1 MTVYR
6 TIGMLLLGSLIVS
19 PAIAETTV
27 YPMQLG
33 SETLRYLQGTPT
45 LELETVSGAV
55 EVTPLPFDHGSVSF
69 RIAVYYKGFQSANID
84 GSDLH
89 IQVGAQELAAFTK
102 DELVH
107 KAKNRAGWAKFGTL
121 MVAGLAAGLA
131 SQAYITNTYIGH
143 YSSPYGSSTSVISW
157 RDNTVGVLGASAAT
171 AAGVAG
177 IVGIQNRL
185 DYTIKALSNEILQ
198 TTTVDPNS
206 TYAGRVVF
214 EKVKD
219 IALPQDV
226 KLTVRW
232 NGELYPFSFRLA
244 KPGHDLPPAF
254 TNVALTPLPA
264 VQAVIAPAVVRA
276 APLTAPAL
284 TPVSAP
290 AKPS

>member
-1 MTVYR
+1 MKFYR
-6 TIGMLLLGSLIVS
+6 TAGILLLGSLITTS
-19 PAIAETTV
+19 AIAETAI

-33 SETLRYLQGTPT
+33 DETLRYLQGTPT
-45 LELETVSGAV
+45 LELESANGAV

-69 RIAVYYKGFQSANID
+69 RIAVYNKGVQSSNID
-84 GSDLH
+84 GSNLRV
-89 IQVGAQELAAFTK
+89 QVGAQELAAFTK

-131 SQAYITNTYIGH
+131 SQAYTTNTYVGH
-143 YSSPYGSSTSVISW
+143 YSSPFGSSTSVISW

-185 DYTIKALSNEILQ
+185 DYTLRALSNEVMQ

-206 TYAGRVVF
+206 TYAARVVF
-214 EKVKD
+214 EKIKNA
-219 IALPQDV
+219 ALPQDV
-226 KLTVRW
+226 RLTVRW
-232 NGELYPFSFRLA
+232 NGEVYPFAFRLA
-244 KPGHDLPPAF
+244 KPGHDLPPAY
-254 TNVALTPLPA
+254 THVAASPLPA
-264 VQAVIAPAVVRA
+264 AQAVIAPAVAPA
-276 APLTAPAL
+276 APIAVPTLIPA
-284 TPVSAP
+284 SAA